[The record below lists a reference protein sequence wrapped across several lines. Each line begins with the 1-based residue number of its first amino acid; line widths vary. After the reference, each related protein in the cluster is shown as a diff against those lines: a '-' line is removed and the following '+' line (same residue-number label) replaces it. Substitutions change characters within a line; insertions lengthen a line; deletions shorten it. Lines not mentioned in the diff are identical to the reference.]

1 MELKKGPVDNNQVF
15 DNSSYYQSNDPFS
28 SAGGSQGFGPDGS
41 SDYYSEQGTYDP
53 SMNPFNQINNDQP
66 VNPYVQAGYGR
77 VDLNDGYY
85 NEDGTEKV
93 DIDVMGMMAK
103 TATMGAGLGGMLGDA
118 KSGLNLG
125 GDSDGYDEYHHHR
138 RHHHHYY
145 GRRYGYGYGYRRGRA
160 YGHSSAVGTGAA
172 AMVSPA
178 FMNEVLVSSFLYMF
192 IALLISGIAGV
203 VVASNPSFYMTIIE
217 LGRVGFFL
225 VLIVEM
231 MILFACTMALK
242 SDNFWLSATLFFTY
256 ALINGVVFSLIFLV
270 FQLTS
275 IVMVFFMSSLVFGV
289 MAFYGAATKKD
300 LAGWGPIL
308 FASLI
313 GIIFGAV
320 ANYCIGNTMVDY
332 VITVVGVIVFSAF
345 TAYDVQ
351 KITKMSRMNTGLSAN
366 VLGVYGAM
374 ELYTDFVNLFIRLL
388 RIFGK
393 KK

>member
-1 MELKKGPVDNNQVF
+1 
-15 DNSSYYQSNDPFS
+15 
-28 SAGGSQGFGPDGS
+28 
-41 SDYYSEQGTYDP
+41 
-53 SMNPFNQINNDQP
+53 
-66 VNPYVQAGYGR
+66 
-77 VDLNDGYY
+77 
-85 NEDGTEKV
+85 
-93 DIDVMGMMAK
+93 
-103 TATMGAGLGGMLGDA
+103 
-118 KSGLNLG
+118 
-125 GDSDGYDEYHHHR
+125 
-138 RHHHHYY
+138 
-145 GRRYGYGYGYRRGRA
+145 
-160 YGHSSAVGTGAA
+160 
-172 AMVSPA
+172 
-178 FMNEVLVSSFLYMF
+178 
-192 IALLISGIAGV
+192 
-203 VVASNPSFYMTIIE
+203 
-217 LGRVGFFL
+217 
-225 VLIVEM
+225 
-231 MILFACTMALK
+231 
-242 SDNFWLSATLFFTY
+242 
-256 ALINGVVFSLIFLV
+256 
-270 FQLTS
+270 
-275 IVMVFFMSSLVFGV
+275 MSSLVFGV